1 MSFVN
6 NSDGKGSLKLQKSP
20 ETTTDAEDV
29 SKVYWFYVCNVHI
42 SKHLSLLFDH
52 ISFSM

>member
-20 ETTTDAEDV
+20 TDAEDV
-29 SKVYWFYVCNVHI
+29 SKVYWFYVWNVHI